1 MSHFEKYGNLRVQI
15 RFEPKIGLKK
25 SDFEVKVLQTSTTN
39 QIILNSYFGKTVIE
53 STEYMYQ
60 FVQ

>member
-1 MSHFEKYGNLRVQI
+1 MSHFEKCVNLRVQI

-39 QIILNSYFGKTVIE
+39 QIILNSYFGKAVIE